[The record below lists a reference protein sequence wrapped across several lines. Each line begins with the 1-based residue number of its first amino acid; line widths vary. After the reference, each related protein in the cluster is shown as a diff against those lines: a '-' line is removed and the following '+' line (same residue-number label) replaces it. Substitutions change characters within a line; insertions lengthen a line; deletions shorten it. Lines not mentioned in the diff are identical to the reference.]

1 MILLS
6 GHSLTPARTVPVEAL
21 SLTLKE
27 RESTASMT
35 PADMEGITTESWF
48 LDDKEPGAG
57 TVWRVRSIGTAY
69 ATNTP
74 TVQLEHAIS
83 TLKDRILFGEI
94 TPATISGGSTCTARQ
109 AVEYILRQQGDWVL
123 GQFDYSVTNAY
134 KFDGDSLFDCLE
146 AVTDTLDDPWWSYDM
161 SRYPF
166 RLNITR
172 RSSGVESELRCG
184 RNLRTITRTIDRSGM
199 YTRFY
204 PIGKDDLH
212 LAGTPYVERNANLYG
227 VIEHTETDTSRE
239 TDGELRSWANEKLA
253 RHAEPVVN
261 IEVEGLELVEST
273 GEALDRLR
281 LGRMC
286 RVPLP
291 EFGTTITER
300 IVSLT
305 YQDKIHQPEVVRIT
319 LANNRDDVTRIIA
332 ENMKS
337 AGRGGRGS
345 ARQAKEDHAWFED
358 TDEHVAM
365 CAEGIV
371 GTNPDGTPNW
381 GRLSQLIVDGTGIHQ
396 MVQVLDDQMQGAYT
410 RIDQN
415 ENAIALEAQRASTA
429 EGTLSG
435 RITVAADAITQEVTR
450 ATTAEGTLS
459 GRITVTADAIN
470 QEVTRA
476 TSAEGTLSGRITV
489 EANRITQ
496 EVTRA
501 TNAESS
507 LSGRITTEAGKVAM
521 VVETKDGQNV
531 IKAGSIVLAINDNKA
546 TAHIDADAVYIGN
559 QKSTTVING
568 KLNASDLTADLISSI
583 LLNSSVIST
592 NYMFSKSFEV
602 GTGSFTMDGYSCEVP
617 DAFYALTIEQD
628 GDTYTLKGKHFYSI
642 AWETIGTFSRATTLT
657 GGWSG
662 TVAAGKSYKV
672 TASPQGTTHYSP
684 SLDGISRR
692 NDKSWATN
700 KKSFTQ
706 TLYVYDS
713 NGVDLYEENLTFTTT
728 ESYDAGY
735 NGAAGAMS
743 WPSATS
749 SEKTST
755 SIGYPTS
762 GGGSTTKSLE
772 LSADASAVY
781 VKLGGTVVLKM
792 AN

>member
-6 GHSLTPARTVPVEAL
+6 GHSLTPARKVPVEAL

-27 RESTASMT
+27 RDSTASMT

-57 TVWRVRSIGTAY
+57 IVWRVRSIGTAY
-69 ATNTP
+69 ATHTP

-83 TLKDRILFGEI
+83 TLKDKILFGE
-94 TPATISGGSTCTARQ
+94 TKPENISGGSTCTARQ

-227 VIEHTETDTSRE
+227 IIEHTETDTSRE

-305 YQDKIHQPEVVRIT
+305 YQDTIHQPEVVRIT

-337 AGRGGRGS
+337 GGRGGRGA

-358 TDEHVAM
+358 TNDHVAM
-365 CAEGIV
+365 VAEGIV
-371 GTNPDGTPNW
+371 GVDAEGNPNW
-381 GRLSQLIVDGTGIHQ
+381 TLLSEIIVDGTGIHQ
-396 MVQVLDDQMQGAYT
+396 NVTEVQNGLTLAET
-410 RIDQN
+410 HIEQN
-415 ENAIALEAQRASTA
+415 SRAITLEAQRASAA

-496 EVTRA
+496 
-501 TNAESS
+501 
-507 LSGRITTEAGKVAM
+507 
-521 VVETKDGQNV
+521 
-531 IKAGSIVLAINDNKA
+531 
-546 TAHIDADAVYIGN
+546 
-559 QKSTTVING
+559 
-568 KLNASDLTADLISSI
+568 
-583 LLNSSVIST
+583 
-592 NYMFSKSFEV
+592 
-602 GTGSFTMDGYSCEVP
+602 
-617 DAFYALTIEQD
+617 
-628 GDTYTLKGKHFYSI
+628 
-642 AWETIGTFSRATTLT
+642 
-657 GGWSG
+657 
-662 TVAAGKSYKV
+662 
-672 TASPQGTTHYSP
+672 
-684 SLDGISRR
+684 
-692 NDKSWATN
+692 
-700 KKSFTQ
+700 
-706 TLYVYDS
+706 
-713 NGVDLYEENLTFTTT
+713 
-728 ESYDAGY
+728 
-735 NGAAGAMS
+735 
-743 WPSATS
+743 
-749 SEKTST
+749 
-755 SIGYPTS
+755 
-762 GGGSTTKSLE
+762 
-772 LSADASAVY
+772 
-781 VKLGGTVVLKM
+781 
-792 AN
+792 

>member
-1 MILLS
+1 MILLN
-6 GHSLTPARTVPVEAL
+6 GDSLTPARKVPVEAL

-48 LDDKEPGAG
+48 LDDTEPGAG
-57 TVWRVRSIGTAY
+57 VVWRVRSIGTAY

-83 TLKDRILFGEI
+83 TLKDRILFGET
-94 TPATISGGSTCTARQ
+94 TPETISGGSTCTARQ

-146 AVTDTLDDPWWSYDM
+146 AVTDTLDDPWWSFDM

-184 RNLRTITRTIDRSGM
+184 RNLRTITKTIDRSGM

-212 LAGTPYVERNANLYG
+212 LAGTPYVERNTNLYG
-227 VIEHTETDTSRE
+227 VVEHTETDTSRE

-305 YQDKIHQPEVVRIT
+305 YQDTIHQPEVVRIT

-396 MVQVLDDQMQGAYT
+396 MVQVLDDQMQDAYT

-415 ENAIALEAQRASTA
+415 ENAITLEAQRASAA

-450 ATTAEGTLS
+450 ASAAEGTLS
-459 GRITVTADAIN
+459 GRITVEADRIT

-489 EANRITQ
+489 EAGKISQIVSAVGKNG
-496 EVTRA
+496 EVTA
-501 TNAESS
+501 A
-507 LSGRITTEAGKVAM
+507 
-521 VVETKDGQNV
+521 
-531 IKAGSIVLAINDNKA
+531 SIVLAINNNKS

-568 KLNASDLTADLISSI
+568 KLNASDLTADLISSV

-628 GDTYTLKGKHFYSI
+628 GSTYTLKGKHFYSV
-642 AWETIGTFSRATTLT
+642 AWETIGTFSRATTLS
-657 GGWSG
+657 GVWSG

-684 SLDGISRR
+684 SLDGMSRR
-692 NDKSWATN
+692 NNKSWATN
-700 KKSFTQ
+700 KKSFSQ
-706 TLYVYDS
+706 TLYVYDA
-713 NGVDLYEENLTFTTT
+713 NGTDLYEENLTFTTT

-735 NGAAGAMS
+735 NAAAGEMD
-743 WPSATS
+743 WPSSTS

-762 GGGSTTKSLE
+762 GGGSTTKSLT
-772 LSADASAVY
+772 LSADASAIY
-781 VKLGGTVVLKM
+781 VKLGGTTVLRM

>member
-1 MILLS
+1 MILLN
-6 GHSLTPARTVPVEAL
+6 GHSLTPARRVPVEAL

-57 TVWRVRSIGTAY
+57 VVWRVRSIGTAY

-83 TLKDRILFGEI
+83 TLKDKILFGE
-94 TPATISGGSTCTARQ
+94 TKPENISGGSTCTARQ

-212 LAGTPYVERNANLYG
+212 LDGVPYVERNTNLYG
-227 VIEHTETDTSRE
+227 VVEHTETDTSRE

-381 GRLSQLIVDGTGIHQ
+381 GRLSQIIVDGTGIHQ

-415 ENAIALEAQRASTA
+415 ENAITMEAQRASAA

-435 RITVAADAITQEVTR
+435 RITVAADA
-450 ATTAEGTLS
+450 
-459 GRITVTADAIN
+459 
-470 QEVTRA
+470 
-476 TSAEGTLSGRITV
+476 
-489 EANRITQ
+489 ITQ

-521 VVETKDGQNV
+521 VVEEKDGQNV

-617 DAFYALTIEQD
+617 DAFYALSIEQD

-642 AWETIGTFSRATTLT
+642 AWETIGTFSRATSLS
-657 GGWSG
+657 GQWSG

-684 SLDGISRR
+684 SLDGMSRR

-700 KKSFTQ
+700 KKSFSQ

-713 NGVDLYEENLTFTTT
+713 NGTDLYEENLTFTTT

-743 WPSATS
+743 WPSSTS

-755 SIGYPTS
+755 TIGYPTS

-772 LSADASAVY
+772 LSADASNVY